1 MRPLLLLFIL
11 LPILEMWV
19 LISVGEEIGAL
30 PTIGLV
36 LLTAVIGLALLK
48 RQGISTVM
56 RAQQKMQ
63 AGEMPAK
70 EMAEGIFLAVGGALL
85 LTPGFITD
93 TIGFACL
100 IPGVRQ
106 LIIGRLLGHV
116 VVVRGS
122 TYTQGPFQKGPFQQ
136 GPHQHQGPRQQGPFQ
151 QPGQDRSRDIID
163 GEFQREEQ
171 RDGRIAGQDDQRDHK
186 RQNKDDPTKGG

>member
-1 MRPLLLLFIL
+1 MRPLFILFIVM
-11 LPILEMWV
+11 PILEMWV
-19 LISVGEEIGAL
+19 LISVGQEIGAL

-36 LLTAVIGLALLK
+36 LLTAMVGLALLR

-63 AGEMPAK
+63 AGEMPAR

-93 TIGFACL
+93 AIGFACL
-100 IPGVRQ
+100 IPGIRQ
-106 LIIGRLLGHV
+106 LIIGRLIGHV

-122 TYTQGPFQKGPFQQ
+122 TYTQGGY
-136 GPHQHQGPRQQGPFQ
+136 H
-151 QPGQDRSRDIID
+151 QPGANQPGGSRPHDKSHDVIEGD
-163 GEFQREEQ
+163 YEREEQ
-171 RDGRIAGQDDQRDHK
+171 REGQREGQKRDSDDNPNR
-186 RQNKDDPTKGG
+186 GG

>member
-11 LPILEMWV
+11 MPILEMWV
-19 LISVGEEIGAL
+19 LISVGQQIGAL

-36 LLTAVIGLALLK
+36 LLTAIIGLALLK

-93 TIGFACL
+93 AIGFACL

-106 LIIGRLLGHV
+106 LVIGRVLRHV
-116 VVVRGS
+116 VVVRGTS
-122 TYTQGPFQKGPFQQ
+122 FTYDQY
-136 GPHQHQGPRQQGPFQ
+136 RQS
-151 QPGQDRSRDIID
+151 GQVDRDNTRSSSGSHDVIEGD
-163 GEFQREEQ
+163 FERE
-171 RDGRIAGQDDQRDHK
+171 GRATEDKSKPDRGD
-186 RQNKDDPTKGG
+186 